1 MNIYTGLPF
10 IKKYQEENG
19 GGVIYAGKDICKNI
33 TDQKE
38 SQRNPLSQ

>member
-19 GGVIYAGKDICKNI
+19 GEVIYAEKIFVK
-33 TDQKE
+33 T
-38 SQRNPLSQ
+38 